1 MKPYITFMPS
11 PRRNYRR
18 AAMILAIWTASGL
31 VSAAL
36 IAIGYTIL
44 R

>member
-1 MKPYITFMPS
+1 MKTYIQFMPS

-18 AAMILAIWTASGL
+18 AALIIALYVASGL

-36 IAIGYTIL
+36 ITISYTIL